1 MNKVEICGV
10 DTSKL
15 PVMKPRQ
22 MKETMLKIKAGD
34 RAAREEFIRSNL
46 RLVLSVIQRFTG
58 RRENMDDLFQVGC
71 IGLIK
76 AIDNFNVDMG
86 VRFSTYAVPMI
97 MGEIRRYFRDD
108 GAIKV
113 SRSLKELSLK
123 ARDASEKLEQKLGR
137 PPTIGELAEYLGEEV
152 EDVVHAMEA
161 SRAPDSLFREF
172 EDDDG
177 SENRLIDR
185 IITNHASDE
194 ADTVER
200 ISLYNAITQPSSR
213 EKRLIWLR
221 YYSGQTQQNVAKK
234 LGISQV
240 QVSRLEKKI
249 LDILKSKLQE

>member
-1 MNKVEICGV
+1 MNNFSEESMLDLIARAQNGDVEARNTIIDNNTGLV
-10 DTSKL
+10 WS
-15 PVMKPRQ
+15 VVRRFRNRNV
-22 MKETMLKIKAGD
+22 ET
-34 RAAREEFIRSNL
+34 E
-46 RLVLSVIQRFTG
+46 
-58 RRENMDDLFQVGC
+58 DLYQIGC

-76 AIDNFNVDMG
+76 AVDKFDASFN

-97 MGEIRRYFRDD
+97 LGEIRRYFRDD

-123 ARDASEKLEQKLGR
+123 ARDASEKLEQSFGR
-137 PPTIGELAEYLGEEV
+137 PPTINELAEFLGEEP
-152 EDVVHAMEA
+152 ENIVHALDA
-161 SRAPDSLFREF
+161 SRAPESLFREF

-185 IITNHASDE
+185 IILEDGNNES
-194 ADTVER
+194 DTVER
-200 ISLYNAITQPSSR
+200 ISLYSALKQLTPR

-221 YYSGQTQQNVAKK
+221 YYSGQTQQSVAKK

-249 LDILKSKLQE
+249 

>member
-1 MNKVEICGV
+1 MDYNDEKIIELIKRAQNGDKEARSAIIDSNTGLVWSVVRRFRNRNVE
-10 DTSKL
+10 T
-15 PVMKPRQ
+15 
-22 MKETMLKIKAGD
+22 E
-34 RAAREEFIRSNL
+34 
-46 RLVLSVIQRFTG
+46 
-58 RRENMDDLFQVGC
+58 DLFQIGC

-76 AIDNFNVDMG
+76 AVDKFDPSFN

-200 ISLYNAITQPSSR
+200 ISLYNAINQLSSR

>member
-1 MNKVEICGV
+1 MDYSDENIIDLIRKAQNGDKEARSALIDSNTGLVWSVVRRFRNRNVE
-10 DTSKL
+10 T
-15 PVMKPRQ
+15 
-22 MKETMLKIKAGD
+22 E
-34 RAAREEFIRSNL
+34 
-46 RLVLSVIQRFTG
+46 
-58 RRENMDDLFQVGC
+58 DLFQIGC

-76 AIDNFNVDMG
+76 AVDKFDPSFN

-97 MGEIRRYFRDD
+97 LGEIRRYFRDD

-123 ARDASEKLEQKLGR
+123 ARDAGEKLEQKLGR
-137 PPTIGELAEYLGEEV
+137 PPTISELAEFLGEEA
-152 EDVVHAMEA
+152 ESIIHAIEA
-161 SRAPDSLFREF
+161 SRAPESLFREY

-185 IITNHASDE
+185 IISDQISDE
-194 ADTVER
+194 TDTVER
-200 ISLYNAITQPSSR
+200 ISLYNAIRQLSSR
-213 EKRLIWLR
+213 DKRLIWLR

-249 LDILKSKLQE
+249 LDTLKSKLEG

>member
-1 MNKVEICGV
+1 MLDLIARAQNGDVEARNTIIDNNTGLV
-10 DTSKL
+10 WS
-15 PVMKPRQ
+15 VVRRFRNRNV
-22 MKETMLKIKAGD
+22 ET
-34 RAAREEFIRSNL
+34 E
-46 RLVLSVIQRFTG
+46 
-58 RRENMDDLFQVGC
+58 DLYQIGC

-76 AIDNFNVDMG
+76 AVDKFDASFN

-97 MGEIRRYFRDD
+97 LGEIRRYFRDD

-123 ARDASEKLEQKLGR
+123 ARDASEKLEQSFGR
-137 PPTIGELAEYLGEEV
+137 PPTINELAEFLGEEP
-152 EDVVHAMEA
+152 ENIVHALDA
-161 SRAPDSLFREF
+161 SRAPESLFREF

-185 IITNHASDE
+185 IILEDGNNES
-194 ADTVER
+194 DTVER
-200 ISLYNAITQPSSR
+200 ISLYSALKQLTPR

-221 YYSGQTQQNVAKK
+221 YYSGQTQQSVAKK

-249 LDILKSKLQE
+249 LDLLKGKLQG

>member
-1 MNKVEICGV
+1 MDYSDENIIDLIRKAQNGDKEARSALIDSNTGLVWSVVRRFRNRNVE
-10 DTSKL
+10 T
-15 PVMKPRQ
+15 
-22 MKETMLKIKAGD
+22 E
-34 RAAREEFIRSNL
+34 
-46 RLVLSVIQRFTG
+46 
-58 RRENMDDLFQVGC
+58 DLFQIGC

-76 AIDNFNVDMG
+76 AVDKFDPSFN

-97 MGEIRRYFRDD
+97 LGEIRRYFRDD

-123 ARDASEKLEQKLGR
+123 ARDAGEKLEQKLSR
-137 PPTIGELAEYLGEEV
+137 PPTISELAEFLGEEA
-152 EDVVHAMEA
+152 ESIIHAIEA
-161 SRAPDSLFREF
+161 SRAPESLFREY

-185 IITNHASDE
+185 IISDQISDE
-194 ADTVER
+194 TDTVER
-200 ISLYNAITQPSSR
+200 ISLYNAIRQLSSR
-213 EKRLIWLR
+213 DKRLIWLR

-249 LDILKSKLQE
+249 LDTLKSKLEG